1 MSEIK
6 LSDVERIKIESNY
19 LRGNIVEDL
28 ANPITA
34 GVSEDNQQL
43 MKLHGSYQQQDRD
56 LDEERRKQKLEPLYS
71 FLIRVRVPGGV
82 ATAQQWL
89 DIDKL
94 ADTYGNPTIKLT
106 TLQAFEL
113 HGVVKR
119 KLRAT
124 INGINKTLLDTLA
137 ACGDVNRNVM

>member
-6 LSDVERIKIESNY
+6 LSEVERIKIESNY

-56 LDEERRKQKLEPLYS
+56 LDEERRKQKLDSLLNEAKS
-71 FLIRVRVPGGV
+71 RQAVFLWPEHLPPR
-82 ATAQQWL
+82 
-89 DIDKL
+89 
-94 ADTYGNPTIKLT
+94 
-106 TLQAFEL
+106 
-113 HGVVKR
+113 
-119 KLRAT
+119 
-124 INGINKTLLDTLA
+124 
-137 ACGDVNRNVM
+137 